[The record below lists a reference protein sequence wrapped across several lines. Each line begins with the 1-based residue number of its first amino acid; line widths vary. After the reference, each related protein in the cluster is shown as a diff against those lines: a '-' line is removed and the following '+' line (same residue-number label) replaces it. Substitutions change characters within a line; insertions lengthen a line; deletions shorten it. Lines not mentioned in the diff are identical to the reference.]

1 MKIISILLTVLLFST
16 FVFASL
22 PAESQKWLDQNS
34 KTITKLY
41 ISGGTQVVDD
51 ATVTAQ
57 PVAAKPPTL
66 SDRLNAKVLELNGKT
81 IPADYDLITENG
93 NYVLKVVSLNTVPDA
108 VINALADTES
118 KTTLVYTIEVKDRV
132 IVSARAGSTTDYK
145 MLFGVTN
152 DAATRILDASDT
164 LGQVKIEMQNSK
176 LRYKAF
182 GFLDTK
188 LQFVK
193 SLSGF
198 LGVLAPQLKDS
209 LKFLDGL
216 K

>member
-1 MKIISILLTVLLFST
+1 
-16 FVFASL
+16 
-22 PAESQKWLDQNS
+22 
-34 KTITKLY
+34 
-41 ISGGTQVVDD
+41 
-51 ATVTAQ
+51 
-57 PVAAKPPTL
+57 
-66 SDRLNAKVLELNGKT
+66 
-81 IPADYDLITENG
+81 
-93 NYVLKVVSLNTVPDA
+93 
-108 VINALADTES
+108 
-118 KTTLVYTIEVKDRV
+118 
-132 IVSARAGSTTDYK
+132 